1 MVKEE
6 RKKKVKDCNGMRKR
20 ITKILRKSLQGGD
33 FQQKVKSTMHLN
45 PRLNVGRLL
54 SSLMCPASHCS

>member
-6 RKKKVKDCNGMRKR
+6 RKKIKDCNGTRKR
-20 ITKILRKSLQGGD
+20 ITKIVRKSIQSGD

-45 PRLNVGRLL
+45 PRLNVGYLL
-54 SSLMCPASHCS
+54 HSLMCPAPHCS